1 MPPTPTATPTIL
13 VNLTEDSRRRV
24 FLPDEDQEDPL
35 EALAGFGR
43 IVRFDPK
50 GEASDLH
57 AEDFPRLIAEADA
70 MLTCWG
76 SRPLTTA
83 DLAGR
88 PADAP
93 PLFVSHS
100 AGSVRSLV
108 PRDLLEDGRVRLTQ
122 GAPAIAVAVAHY
134 TVGLIVLG
142 LRQAV
147 ARHDALRAGE
157 KLGGAYFDLEG
168 VPVGLIGLSRVGALV
183 PPLLA
188 PFGAR
193 VLAFDPYC
201 SAERAA
207 SLGVEL
213 VPDLDDLL
221 ARSRVVSL
229 HAPVTPETRGILSA
243 ARVGALAPGTVLINT
258 ARADLLD
265 QEAVFGRALAGEI
278 TYYADVT
285 SPEPLPQGHPAYASP
300 HVFITPHI
308 AGPTRQTTRRMA
320 AHAVAEIGRFLRGE
334 PAQAEVTADRY
345 DVLA

>member
-1 MPPTPTATPTIL
+1 MPTPSAKPRIL

-24 FLPDEDQEDPL
+24 FVPEDGRPD
-35 EALAGFGR
+35 ALAALAAFGEL
-43 IVRFDPK
+43 VRFDPK
-50 GEASDLH
+50 EGDPA
-57 AEDFPRLIAEADA
+57 AFPALVAGADA

-76 SRPLTTA
+76 SRPLTPD

-88 PADAP
+88 AADAA

-100 AGSVRSLV
+100 AGSVRGIV
-108 PRDLLEDGRVRLTQ
+108 PKALMEGGRVRLTQ

-147 ARHDALRAGE
+147 ARRDALRAGE
-157 KLGGAYFDLEG
+157 KFGGPYWDLDG
-168 VPVGLIGLSRVGALV
+168 VTVGLVGLSRVGALV

-201 SAERAA
+201 PAERAA
-207 SLGVEL
+207 ALGVEL
-213 VPDLDDLL
+213 VPNLDEMLS
-221 ARSRVVSL
+221 RSRVVSL
-229 HAPVTPETRGILSA
+229 HAPVTPETRNLLDT
-243 ARVGALAPGTVLINT
+243 ARVAALAPGTALINT

-265 QEAVFGRALAGEI
+265 QDAVFDRAIAGEI

-285 SPEPLPQGHPAYASP
+285 SPEPLPAGHPAYASP
-300 HVFITPHI
+300 HIFITPHI

-320 AHAVAEIGRFLRGE
+320 EHAVAEVGRFLRGE
-334 PAQAEVTADRY
+334 TVQAEVTAERY